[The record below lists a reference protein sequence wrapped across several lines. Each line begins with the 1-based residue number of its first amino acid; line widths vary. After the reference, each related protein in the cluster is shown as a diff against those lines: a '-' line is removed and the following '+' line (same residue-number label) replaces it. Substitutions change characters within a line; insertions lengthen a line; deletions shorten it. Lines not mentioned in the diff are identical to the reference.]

1 MDGVAATQRP
11 ALGVILRWSGAL
23 AVLGLLVV
31 ALLAPPLRVY
41 AVQTGSMQ
49 PTFGPRALVVVH
61 SGEPVLGQPITFTHH
76 GGVITHRLVSVDAA
90 GGYVTKGD
98 ANETADPWVVAPSEV
113 IGGVVWSAPAAGYW
127 LVYLK
132 QAAGWGSALLT
143 IVGLC
148 LMWSIAR
155 EFDGPAAPT
164 VEGPSP
170 DGAEVLQPVDQ
181 PTG

>member
-98 ANETADPWVVAPSEV
+98 ANVTADPWVVEPSEV
-113 IGGVVWSAPAAGYW
+113 IGGVVWSVPAAGYW

-132 QAAGWGSALLT
+132 LVPGWGSALLS

-148 LMWSIAR
+148 LIWSIAR
-155 EFDGPAAPT
+155 ELDGPTEPA
-164 VEGPSP
+164 VEDLTPA
-170 DGAEVLQPVDQ
+170 GAVVLQPVDL
-181 PTG
+181 PSS